1 MRRDHSKNAR
11 LWAVLLVLSLVTCA
25 AICIV
30 VLNIRVIAP
39 RRNTRY
45 APGYSERAF
54 GTIVVGDSEERVLD
68 LLGEPLERD
77 PSVNDPSRTYLWY
90 AKPIGPSENHLL
102 RNITIKDGKVTQIYS
117 QIWLD

>member
-1 MRRDHSKNAR
+1 MRRVHSKNAR
-11 LWAVLLVLSLVTCA
+11 LRAVVLVLSLVACA
-25 AICIV
+25 AMCIV

-39 RRNTRY
+39 SCNTRY
-45 APGYSERAF
+45 ASGYSEKAF
-54 GTIVVGDSEERVLD
+54 GAIVVGDPEERVLD

-102 RNITIKDGKVTQIYS
+102 RNIVVKDGEVTQKYR

>member
-1 MRRDHSKNAR
+1 VRSAHSKNAR
-11 LWAVLLVLSLVTCA
+11 LRAVVLVLSLVTCA

-39 RRNTRY
+39 RWNTRY

-68 LLGEPLERD
+68 LLGEPLERGS
-77 PSVNDPSRTYLWY
+77 SVNDPSLTYLWY
-90 AKPIGPSENHLL
+90 AKPIWGESHLL
-102 RNITIKDGKVTQIYS
+102 RNITIKHGKVTQIYS